1 MCPASEI
8 AKAPA
13 RNRAT
18 IGAGAPVVAPTEAMA
33 TPAAVPPVAAPAR
46 RRSLSSRPTR
56 LPPPTLQQ
64 ELAGTRRAAPKL
76 DTAGQGRLETRDAGT
91 RSPSGADGADLP
103 SSLAEER
110 EWLRAQ
116 KRRGAAEPPSSLEEE
131 KEWLRA
137 EKRKQQGEGQQES
150 ALQAERRKFLAD
162 IAAKEAADGPLP
174 DLSMAL

>member
-1 MCPASEI
+1 M
-8 AKAPA
+8 
-13 RNRAT
+13 
-18 IGAGAPVVAPTEAMA
+18 APTDAMA

-56 LPPPTLQQ
+56 LPPPTLEQ

-116 KRRGAAEPPSSLEEE
+116 KRGRGAAEPPSSLEEE

-137 EKRKQQGEGQQES
+137 EKRKQQGEGQQEKAS